1 MAVNARTEKF
11 QHIEV
16 FDKPALFTNG
26 RIARDTVPKGW
37 YCYDI
42 RGSDDDPGELCYME
56 ENVVVN
62 HAGSVLM
69 PEKLAM
75 PKSGRLDV
83 RDELGFLDE
92 GNMTLR
98 EFCEAH
104 QLPCPAENMKFHIRP
119 ARPEE
124 AGLFYIKSGKASGYM
139 RYIATREGVEKLA
152 GNGAVTKGQRELIQ
166 KLLHDFPDAVELFE
180 YEDYCK
186 TPTLGTAS
194 AFITMALDANL
205 HEIDSESGYMQY
217 IATRPRVQKRG
228 AHGLFSSATAVDLAS
243 AMSELEAHEGNV
255 WTIIYS
261 LRREDAARLEYDSAD
276 AWRTLLMENAPALAK
291 SMKISLNNFH
301 WYAAFHDEGHHPHIH
316 MMVWSDNPKEGFLT
330 KDGIATMRSKLTNAI
345 FRDEMQQIYERKDVA
360 YSDLVEAAQNA
371 MREMISRMQHQI
383 CDSPIIEDNMRQLV
397 QALETTTGKRQYGY
411 LKKPLKQFVDT
422 IVDALAELPEASEC
436 YEVWNQIHE
445 ELNEC
450 YGHSTPWE
458 RLPLSQRKEFRK
470 IKNDIIREAEN
481 IRLGL
486 PTFEDERM
494 QDEPEPE
501 SQKEEHQS
509 YSVYEQAQRYRT
521 AKAVLQDIYALD
533 AEHADAVKALEQLWE
548 EGYTVV
554 AHQLGKFYRDDLSTL
569 RDHEKAE
576 QWFRCS
582 AEAGND
588 FSEYALGKLLLTQKR
603 TVEALEWLDKA
614 AEQGNQFA
622 RYRLGKIYLTGEPV
636 SKDVE
641 KALAYLT
648 ASADQGNQ
656 FAQYALGK
664 LYLFGRDVPP
674 DREQAREWL
683 IRAAAQGNEYARFF
697 LDRFD
702 QFRDPS
708 VMLAATK
715 LLHHMSRIF
724 QSNSVPPSNP
734 AGIRIDSKRRRRLME
749 KRMAMGHRADD
760 HEEQTQYQQSM

>member
-1 MAVNARTEKF
+1 MA
-11 QHIEV
+11 
-16 FDKPALFTNG
+16 
-26 RIARDTVPKGW
+26 
-37 YCYDI
+37 
-42 RGSDDDPGELCYME
+42 
-56 ENVVVN
+56 
-62 HAGSVLM
+62 
-69 PEKLAM
+69 KLVQ
-75 PKSGRLDV
+75 KSG
-83 RDELGFLDE
+83 
-92 GNMTLR
+92 
-98 EFCEAH
+98 
-104 QLPCPAENMKFHIRP
+104 
-119 ARPEE
+119 
-124 AGLFYIKSGKASGYM
+124 YIKSGKASGYM

-166 KLLHDFPDAVELFE
+166 KLLTDFPDAVELFE

-194 AFITMALDANL
+194 AFISMALDANL

-217 IATRPRVQKRG
+217 IATRPHVQKRG
-228 AHGLFSSATAVDLAS
+228 AHGLFSSATAVDLTS

-261 LRREDAARLEYDSAD
+261 LRREDAVRLEYDNAD
-276 AWRTLLMENAPALAK
+276 AWRTLLMENAPTLAK
-291 SMKISLNNFH
+291 SMKISLDNFH

-316 MMVWSDNPKEGFLT
+316 MMVWSDDPKEGFLT
-330 KDGIATMRSKLTNAI
+330 KDGIAAMRSKLTNAI

-360 YSDLVEAAQNA
+360 YSDLAEAAQNA
-371 MREMISRMQHQI
+371 MREMISQMQRQI
-383 CDSPIIEDNMRQLV
+383 CDSPIIEDNIRQLV
-397 QALETTTGKRQYGY
+397 QALETTTGKKQYGY
-411 LKKPLKQFVDT
+411 LKKPLKQLVDT
-422 IVDALAELPEASEC
+422 IVDALAELPEVSEC

-501 SQKEEHQS
+501 SQKEEQQS

-533 AEHADAVKALEQLWE
+533 AEHAEAVKALEQLWE
-548 EGYTVV
+548 EGYTVA

-569 RDHEKAE
+569 SDHEKAE
-576 QWFRCS
+576 QWFRRS

-603 TVEALEWLDKA
+603 TVEALEWLGKA
-614 AEQGNQFA
+614 ADHGNQFA
-622 RYRLGKIYLTGEPV
+622 RYRLGKIYLAGEFVP
-636 SKDVE
+636 KDVE
-641 KALAYLT
+641 KALVYLT

-656 FAQYALGK
+656 FAQYTLGK
-664 LYLFGRDVPP
+664 LYLLGRDVPP
-674 DREQAREWL
+674 DREQAKEWL

-724 QSNSVPPSNP
+724 QSNSAPPGNP

-749 KRMAMGHRADD
+749 KRMAMGHKADD

>member
-1 MAVNARTEKF
+1 MMIQAVLGNPHHPEYGVATIPFPIPRDQHAHCMELLEALEIGDAVKADCKVEKIDSF
-11 QHIEV
+11 Y
-16 FDKPALFTNG
+16 
-26 RIARDTVPKGW
+26 TVLK
-37 YCYDI
+37 
-42 RGSDDDPGELCYME
+42 RVEMLTVNVEELNY
-56 ENVVVN
+56 
-62 HAGSVLM
+62 
-69 PEKLAM
+69 LA
-75 PKSGRLDV
+75 KRLDSF
-83 RDELGFLDE
+83 DTG
-92 GNMTLR
+92 
-98 EFCEAH
+98 EAAQFQAMAH
-104 QLPCPAENMKFHIRP
+104 
-119 ARPEE
+119 
-124 AGLFYIKSGKASGYM
+124 
-139 RYIATREGVEKLA
+139 KL
-152 GNGAVTKGQRELIQ
+152 
-166 KLLHDFPDAVELFE
+166 ELFE
-180 YEDYCK
+180 LKDLINLTFCCQQATVITDFSDLAAVGRDHYMN
-186 TPTLGTAS
+186 LHGGSAS
-194 AFITMALDANL
+194 VDELNALDGG
-205 HEIDSESGYMQY
+205 E
-217 IATRPRVQKRG
+217 
-228 AHGLFSSATAVDLAS
+228 TARRLIENGGGTITPYGVVYDNG
-243 AMSELEAHEGNV
+243 MKLEQ
-255 WTIIYS
+255 
-261 LRREDAARLEYDSAD
+261 
-276 AWRTLLMENAPALAK
+276 
-291 SMKISLNNFH
+291 F
-301 WYAAFHDEGHHPHIH
+301 
-316 MMVWSDNPKEGFLT
+316 
-330 KDGIATMRSKLTNAI
+330 
-345 FRDEMQQIYERKDVA
+345 
-360 YSDLVEAAQNA
+360 
-371 MREMISRMQHQI
+371 
-383 CDSPIIEDNMRQLV
+383 
-397 QALETTTGKRQYGY
+397 Y
-411 LKKPLKQFVDT
+411 LKKPLKQLVDT
-422 IVDALAELPEASEC
+422 IVDALAELPEVSEC

-509 YSVYEQAQRYRT
+509 YSVYEQAQRYRA

-533 AEHADAVKALEQLWE
+533 AEHTEAVKALEQLWE
-548 EGYTVV
+548 EGYTVA

-622 RYRLGKIYLTGEPV
+622 RYRLGKIYLTGESVP
-636 SKDVE
+636 KDVE

-702 QFRDPS
+702 QFRDPT

-749 KRMAMGHRADD
+749 KRMAMGHKADD
-760 HEEQTQYQQSM
+760 REEQTQYQQSM

>member
-1 MAVNARTEKF
+1 MA
-11 QHIEV
+11 
-16 FDKPALFTNG
+16 
-26 RIARDTVPKGW
+26 
-37 YCYDI
+37 
-42 RGSDDDPGELCYME
+42 
-56 ENVVVN
+56 
-62 HAGSVLM
+62 
-69 PEKLAM
+69 KLVQ
-75 PKSGRLDV
+75 KSG
-83 RDELGFLDE
+83 
-92 GNMTLR
+92 
-98 EFCEAH
+98 
-104 QLPCPAENMKFHIRP
+104 
-119 ARPEE
+119 
-124 AGLFYIKSGKASGYM
+124 YIKSGKAGGYM

-166 KLLHDFPDAVELFE
+166 KLLTDFPDAAELFE

-194 AFITMALDANL
+194 AFIGMALDANI

-217 IATRPRVQKRG
+217 IATRPRVQKHG
-228 AHGLFSSATAVDLAS
+228 SHGLFSSATAVDLTS

-276 AWRTLLMENAPALAK
+276 AWRTLLMENAPTLAK
-291 SMKISLNNFH
+291 SMKISLDNFH
-301 WYAAFHDEGHHPHIH
+301 WCAAFHDEGHHPHIH
-316 MMVWSDNPKEGFLT
+316 MMVWSDDPKEGFLT
-330 KDGIATMRSKLTNAI
+330 KDGIAAMRSKLTNAI

-397 QALETTTGKRQYGY
+397 QALETTTGKKQYGY
-411 LKKPLKQFVDT
+411 LKKPLKQLVDT
-422 IVDALAELPEASEC
+422 IGDALAELPEVSEC

-533 AEHADAVKALEQLWE
+533 AEHADAVKALERLWE
-548 EGYTVV
+548 EGYTVA

-576 QWFRCS
+576 QWFRHS

-603 TVEALEWLDKA
+603 TVEAMGWLSKA
-614 AEQGNQFA
+614 ADHGNQFA
-622 RYRLGKIYLTGEPV
+622 RYRLGKIYLADESVP
-636 SKDVE
+636 KDVA
-641 KALAYLT
+641 KALVYLT
-648 ASADQGNQ
+648 ASADQENQ
-656 FAQYALGK
+656 FAQYTLGK
-664 LYLFGRDVPP
+664 LYLLGRDVPL

-749 KRMAMGHRADD
+749 KRMAMGHKADD

>member
-1 MAVNARTEKF
+1 
-11 QHIEV
+11 
-16 FDKPALFTNG
+16 
-26 RIARDTVPKGW
+26 
-37 YCYDI
+37 
-42 RGSDDDPGELCYME
+42 
-56 ENVVVN
+56 
-62 HAGSVLM
+62 
-69 PEKLAM
+69 
-75 PKSGRLDV
+75 
-83 RDELGFLDE
+83 
-92 GNMTLR
+92 
-98 EFCEAH
+98 
-104 QLPCPAENMKFHIRP
+104 
-119 ARPEE
+119 
-124 AGLFYIKSGKASGYM
+124 M
-139 RYIATREGVEKLA
+139 RYIATREGVERLP

-166 KLLHDFPDAVELFE
+166 KLLTDFPDAVELFE

-217 IATRPRVQKRG
+217 IATRPRVQKHG
-228 AHGLFSSATAVDLAS
+228 SHGLFSSSTSVDLAS

-261 LRREDAARLEYDSAD
+261 LRREDAARLEFDNAD
-276 AWRTLLMENAPALAK
+276 AWRTLLMENAPTLAK

-316 MMVWSDNPKEGFLT
+316 MMVWSDDPKEGFLT
-330 KDGIATMRSKLTNAI
+330 KGGIAAMRSKLTNAI

-371 MREMISRMQHQI
+371 MREMISRMQRQV
-383 CDSPIIEDNMRQLV
+383 CDSPIIEDNMHQLV
-397 QALETTTGKRQYGY
+397 QALETTTGKKQYGY
-411 LKKPLKQFVDT
+411 LKKPLKQLVDT
-422 IVDALAELPEASEC
+422 IVDALAELPEVSEC

-450 YGHSTPWE
+450 YGHNTPWE

-486 PTFEDERM
+486 STFEDEGM

-509 YSVYEQAQRYRT
+509 YSVYEQAQRYRA

-548 EGYTVV
+548 EGYTVA

-614 AEQGNQFA
+614 AEQDNQFA

-636 SKDVE
+636 PKDVE

-656 FAQYALGK
+656 FAQYTLGK
-664 LYLFGRDVPP
+664 LYLLGRDVPP
-674 DREQAREWL
+674 DREQAKEWL

-715 LLHHMSRIF
+715 LLHHMSSIF

-749 KRMAMGHRADD
+749 KRMAMGHKADD

>member
-1 MAVNARTEKF
+1 MA
-11 QHIEV
+11 
-16 FDKPALFTNG
+16 
-26 RIARDTVPKGW
+26 
-37 YCYDI
+37 
-42 RGSDDDPGELCYME
+42 
-56 ENVVVN
+56 
-62 HAGSVLM
+62 
-69 PEKLAM
+69 KLVQ
-75 PKSGRLDV
+75 KSG
-83 RDELGFLDE
+83 
-92 GNMTLR
+92 
-98 EFCEAH
+98 
-104 QLPCPAENMKFHIRP
+104 
-119 ARPEE
+119 
-124 AGLFYIKSGKASGYM
+124 YIKSGKASGYM
-139 RYIATREGVEKLA
+139 RYTATREGVEKLA
-152 GNGAVTKGQRELIQ
+152 GNGSVTKGQRELIQ
-166 KLLHDFPDAVELFE
+166 KLLTDFPDAMELFE

-194 AFITMALDANL
+194 AFISMALDANL
-205 HEIDSESGYMQY
+205 YKTDSESGYMQY
-217 IATRPRVQKRG
+217 IATRPHVQKQG
-228 AHGLFSSATAVDLAS
+228 AHGLFSSATAVDLTS
-243 AMSELEAHEGNV
+243 AMSELKSHEGNV

-261 LRREDAARLEYDSAD
+261 LRREDAARLEYDNAD
-276 AWRTLLMENAPALAK
+276 AWRALLMENAPTLAK
-291 SMKISLNNFH
+291 SMKISLENFH

-316 MMVWSDNPKEGFLT
+316 MMVWSDDPKEGFLT
-330 KDGIATMRSKLTNAI
+330 KDGIAAMRSKLTNAI

-383 CDSPIIEDNMRQLV
+383 CDSSIIEDNMHQLV
-397 QALETTTGKRQYGY
+397 QALETTSGKKQYGY
-411 LKKPLKQFVDT
+411 LKKPLKQLVDT
-422 IVDALAELPEASEC
+422 IVDVLAELPEVSEC

-509 YSVYEQAQRYRT
+509 YSVYKQAQRYRT

-548 EGYTVV
+548 EGYTVA

-576 QWFRCS
+576 QWFRRS
-582 AEAGND
+582 AGAGND

-603 TVEALEWLDKA
+603 TVEALEWLGKA
-614 AEQGNQFA
+614 AEHSNQFA
-622 RYRLGKIYLTGEPV
+622 RYRLGKIYLAGESVPR
-636 SKDVE
+636 DME

-656 FAQYALGK
+656 FAQYTLGK
-664 LYLFGRDVPP
+664 LYLLGRDVPP
-674 DREQAREWL
+674 DREQAEEWL

-724 QSNSVPPSNP
+724 QNNSVPPSNP
-734 AGIRIDSKRRRRLME
+734 AGIRVDSKRRRRLVE
-749 KRMAMGHRADD
+749 KRVAMGHKADD

>member
-1 MAVNARTEKF
+1 MA
-11 QHIEV
+11 
-16 FDKPALFTNG
+16 
-26 RIARDTVPKGW
+26 
-37 YCYDI
+37 
-42 RGSDDDPGELCYME
+42 
-56 ENVVVN
+56 
-62 HAGSVLM
+62 
-69 PEKLAM
+69 KLVQ
-75 PKSGRLDV
+75 KSG
-83 RDELGFLDE
+83 
-92 GNMTLR
+92 
-98 EFCEAH
+98 
-104 QLPCPAENMKFHIRP
+104 
-119 ARPEE
+119 
-124 AGLFYIKSGKASGYM
+124 YIKSGKAGGYM

-166 KLLHDFPDAVELFE
+166 KLLTDFPDAAELFE

-194 AFITMALDANL
+194 AFIGMALDANI

-217 IATRPRVQKRG
+217 IATRPRVQKHG
-228 AHGLFSSATAVDLAS
+228 SHGLFSSATAVDLTS

-276 AWRTLLMENAPALAK
+276 AWRTLLMENAPTLAK
-291 SMKISLNNFH
+291 SMKISLDNFH

-316 MMVWSDNPKEGFLT
+316 MMVWSDDPKEGFLT
-330 KDGIATMRSKLTNAI
+330 KDGIAAMRSKLTNAI

-371 MREMISRMQHQI
+371 MREMISRMQNQI
-383 CDSPIIEDNMRQLV
+383 CASPIIENNMRQLV
-397 QALETTTGKRQYGY
+397 QALETTTGKKQYGY
-411 LKKPLKQFVDT
+411 LKKPLKQLVDT
-422 IVDALAELPEASEC
+422 IVDALAELPEVSEC

-501 SQKEEHQS
+501 NQEEEHQS
-509 YSVYEQAQRYRT
+509 YSVYEQAQRYRA

-533 AEHADAVKALEQLWE
+533 AEHADAVKALERLWE
-548 EGYTVV
+548 EGYTVA

-576 QWFRCS
+576 QWFRHS

-603 TVEALEWLDKA
+603 TVEAMGWLSKA
-614 AEQGNQFA
+614 ADHGNQFA
-622 RYRLGKIYLTGEPV
+622 RYRLGKIYLADESVP
-636 SKDVE
+636 KDVA
-641 KALAYLT
+641 KALVYLT
-648 ASADQGNQ
+648 ASADQENQ
-656 FAQYALGK
+656 FAQYTLGK
-664 LYLFGRDVPP
+664 LYLLGRDVPL

>member
-1 MAVNARTEKF
+1 MA
-11 QHIEV
+11 
-16 FDKPALFTNG
+16 
-26 RIARDTVPKGW
+26 
-37 YCYDI
+37 
-42 RGSDDDPGELCYME
+42 
-56 ENVVVN
+56 
-62 HAGSVLM
+62 
-69 PEKLAM
+69 KLVQ
-75 PKSGRLDV
+75 KSG
-83 RDELGFLDE
+83 
-92 GNMTLR
+92 
-98 EFCEAH
+98 
-104 QLPCPAENMKFHIRP
+104 
-119 ARPEE
+119 
-124 AGLFYIKSGKASGYM
+124 YIKSGKASGYM

-166 KLLHDFPDAVELFE
+166 KLLTDFPDAVELFE

-194 AFITMALDANL
+194 AFISMALDANF
-205 HEIDSESGYMQY
+205 HEMDSESGYMQY

-228 AHGLFSSATAVDLAS
+228 GHGLFSSATAVDLTS

-261 LRREDAARLEYDSAD
+261 MRREDAVRLEYDNAD
-276 AWRTLLMENAPALAK
+276 AWRTLLMENAPTLAK
-291 SMKISLNNFH
+291 SMKISLDNFH

-316 MMVWSDNPKEGFLT
+316 MMVWSDDPKEGFLT
-330 KDGIATMRSKLTNAI
+330 KNGIAAMRSKLTKAI

-397 QALETTTGKRQYGY
+397 QALEATTGKKQYGY
-411 LKKPLKQFVDT
+411 LKKPLKQLVDT
-422 IVDALAELPEASEC
+422 IVDALAELPEVSEC

-509 YSVYEQAQRYRT
+509 YSVYEQAQRYRA

-548 EGYTVV
+548 EGYTVA

-576 QWFRCS
+576 QWFRHS

-603 TVEALEWLDKA
+603 TVEAMEWLGKA
-614 AEQGNQFA
+614 ADHGSQFA
-622 RYRLGKIYLTGEPV
+622 RYRLGKIYLTGESVP
-636 SKDVE
+636 KDVA

-656 FAQYALGK
+656 FAQYTLGK
-664 LYLFGRDVPP
+664 LYLLGRDVPP

-697 LDRFD
+697 LDHFD

-708 VMLAATK
+708 VMLAASK

-724 QSNSVPPSNP
+724 QNNSIPPVNP

-749 KRMAMGHRADD
+749 KRMAMGHKADD

>member
-1 MAVNARTEKF
+1 MA
-11 QHIEV
+11 
-16 FDKPALFTNG
+16 
-26 RIARDTVPKGW
+26 
-37 YCYDI
+37 
-42 RGSDDDPGELCYME
+42 
-56 ENVVVN
+56 
-62 HAGSVLM
+62 
-69 PEKLAM
+69 KLVQ
-75 PKSGRLDV
+75 KSG
-83 RDELGFLDE
+83 
-92 GNMTLR
+92 
-98 EFCEAH
+98 
-104 QLPCPAENMKFHIRP
+104 
-119 ARPEE
+119 
-124 AGLFYIKSGKASGYM
+124 YIKSGKASGYM

-152 GNGAVTKGQRELIQ
+152 GNSAVTKGQRELIQ

-180 YEDYCK
+180 YEDYCR

-194 AFITMALDANL
+194 AFISMALDANL
-205 HEIDSESGYMQY
+205 HEIDPESGYMQY
-217 IATRPRVQKRG
+217 IATRPRVQNRG
-228 AHGLFSSATAVDLAS
+228 THGLFSSATAVDLAS
-243 AMSELEAHEGNV
+243 AISELEAHEGNV

-261 LRREDAARLEYDSAD
+261 LRREDADRLEYDNAD
-276 AWRTLLMENAPALAK
+276 AWRALLMENAPTLAK
-291 SMKISLNNFH
+291 SMKISLDNFH

-316 MMVWSDNPKEGFLT
+316 MMVWSDDPKEGFLT
-330 KDGIATMRSKLTNAI
+330 RDGIATMRSKLTNAI

-371 MREMISRMQHQI
+371 MREMISRMQRQV

-397 QALETTTGKRQYGY
+397 QALESTTGKKQYGY
-411 LKKPLKQFVDT
+411 LKKPLKQLVDT
-422 IVDALAELPEASEC
+422 VVDALAELPEVSEC

-445 ELNEC
+445 ELSEC

-486 PTFEDERM
+486 PTFEDEGM

-501 SQKEEHQS
+501 SQKAEHQS
-509 YSVYEQAQRYRT
+509 YSVYEQAQRYHA

-533 AEHADAVKALEQLWE
+533 AEHTEAVKALEQLWE
-548 EGYTVV
+548 EGYTVA

-636 SKDVE
+636 PKDVE
-641 KALAYLT
+641 KALAYLI

-656 FAQYALGK
+656 FAQYTLGK
-664 LYLFGRDVPP
+664 LYLLGRDVPP
-674 DREQAREWL
+674 DREQAKEWL
-683 IRAAAQGNEYARFF
+683 IRSAVQGNEYARFF
-697 LDRFD
+697 LDHFD

-724 QSNSVPPSNP
+724 QSNSVLPSNP
-734 AGIRIDSKRRRRLME
+734 SGIRIDSKRRRRLME

>member
-1 MAVNARTEKF
+1 MA
-11 QHIEV
+11 
-16 FDKPALFTNG
+16 
-26 RIARDTVPKGW
+26 
-37 YCYDI
+37 
-42 RGSDDDPGELCYME
+42 
-56 ENVVVN
+56 
-62 HAGSVLM
+62 
-69 PEKLAM
+69 KLVQ
-75 PKSGRLDV
+75 KSG
-83 RDELGFLDE
+83 
-92 GNMTLR
+92 
-98 EFCEAH
+98 
-104 QLPCPAENMKFHIRP
+104 
-119 ARPEE
+119 
-124 AGLFYIKSGKASGYM
+124 YIKSGKAGGYM

-166 KLLHDFPDAVELFE
+166 KLLTDFPDAVELFE

-194 AFITMALDANL
+194 AFISMALDANL

-217 IATRPRVQKRG
+217 IATRPRVQKHG
-228 AHGLFSSATAVDLAS
+228 SHGLFSSATAVDLAS

-261 LRREDAARLEYDSAD
+261 LRREDAARLEYDNAD
-276 AWRTLLMENAPALAK
+276 AWRTLLMENVPTLAK
-291 SMKISLNNFH
+291 SMKISLDNFR

-316 MMVWSDNPKEGFLT
+316 MMVWSDDPKEGFLT
-330 KDGIATMRSKLTNAI
+330 KDGIAAMRSKLTNAI

-371 MREMISRMQHQI
+371 MREMISRMQRQV

-397 QALETTTGKRQYGY
+397 QALETTTGKKQYGY
-411 LKKPLKQFVDT
+411 LKKPLKQLVDT
-422 IVDALAELPEASEC
+422 IVDVLAKLPEVSAC

-470 IKNDIIREAEN
+470 IKNDIISEAEN

-501 SQKEEHQS
+501 NQKEEHQS
-509 YSVYEQAQRYRT
+509 YSVYEQAQRYRV

-533 AEHADAVKALEQLWE
+533 AEHAEGVKALEQLWE
-548 EGYTVV
+548 EGYTVA

-569 RDHEKAE
+569 RDYEKAE
-576 QWFRCS
+576 QWFRRS

-603 TVEALEWLDKA
+603 WEEALGWLGKA
-614 AEQGNQFA
+614 ADHGNQFA
-622 RYRLGKIYLTGEPV
+622 RYRLGKIYLAGESVP
-636 SKDVE
+636 KDVA

-656 FAQYALGK
+656 FAQYTLGK
-664 LYLFGRDVPP
+664 LYLLGRDVPP

-683 IRAAAQGNEYARFF
+683 SQAAAQGNEYAQFF

-715 LLHHMSRIF
+715 LLRHMSRIF
-724 QSNSVPPSNP
+724 QSNSAPPGNP

-749 KRMAMGHRADD
+749 KRMAMGHKADD
-760 HEEQTQYQQSM
+760 HEEQMQYQQSM

>member
-1 MAVNARTEKF
+1 MA
-11 QHIEV
+11 
-16 FDKPALFTNG
+16 
-26 RIARDTVPKGW
+26 
-37 YCYDI
+37 
-42 RGSDDDPGELCYME
+42 
-56 ENVVVN
+56 
-62 HAGSVLM
+62 
-69 PEKLAM
+69 KLVQ
-75 PKSGRLDV
+75 KSG
-83 RDELGFLDE
+83 
-92 GNMTLR
+92 
-98 EFCEAH
+98 
-104 QLPCPAENMKFHIRP
+104 
-119 ARPEE
+119 
-124 AGLFYIKSGKASGYM
+124 YIKSGKASGYM

-166 KLLHDFPDAVELFE
+166 KLLTDFPDAVELFE

-194 AFITMALDANL
+194 AFISMALDANF
-205 HEIDSESGYMQY
+205 HEMDSESGYMQY

-228 AHGLFSSATAVDLAS
+228 GHGLFSSATAVDLTS

-261 LRREDAARLEYDSAD
+261 LRREDAVRLEYDNAD
-276 AWRTLLMENAPALAK
+276 AWRTLLMENAPTLAK
-291 SMKISLNNFH
+291 SMKISLDNFH

-316 MMVWSDNPKEGFLT
+316 MMVWSDDPKEGFLT
-330 KDGIATMRSKLTNAI
+330 KNGIAAMRSKLTNAI

-371 MREMISRMQHQI
+371 MREMISRMQRQV
-383 CDSPIIEDNMRQLV
+383 CDSPIIEDNMHQLV
-397 QALETTTGKRQYGY
+397 QALETTTGKEQYGY
-411 LKKPLKQFVDT
+411 LKKPLKQLVDA
-422 IVDALAELPEASEC
+422 IVDALAELPEVSEC

-533 AEHADAVKALEQLWE
+533 AEHADAVKALERLWE
-548 EGYTVV
+548 EGYTVA

-576 QWFRCS
+576 QWFRHS

-603 TVEALEWLDKA
+603 TVEAMGWLSKA
-614 AEQGNQFA
+614 ADHGNQFA
-622 RYRLGKIYLTGEPV
+622 RYRLGKIYLADESVP
-636 SKDVE
+636 KDVA
-641 KALAYLT
+641 KALVYLT

-656 FAQYALGK
+656 FAQYTLGK
-664 LYLFGRDVPP
+664 LYLLGRDVPP
-674 DREQAREWL
+674 NREQAREWL

-697 LDRFD
+697 LDCFD

-708 VMLAATK
+708 VMLAASK

-749 KRMAMGHRADD
+749 KRMVMGHKADD

>member
-1 MAVNARTEKF
+1 MA
-11 QHIEV
+11 
-16 FDKPALFTNG
+16 
-26 RIARDTVPKGW
+26 
-37 YCYDI
+37 
-42 RGSDDDPGELCYME
+42 
-56 ENVVVN
+56 
-62 HAGSVLM
+62 
-69 PEKLAM
+69 KLVQ
-75 PKSGRLDV
+75 KSG
-83 RDELGFLDE
+83 
-92 GNMTLR
+92 
-98 EFCEAH
+98 
-104 QLPCPAENMKFHIRP
+104 
-119 ARPEE
+119 
-124 AGLFYIKSGKASGYM
+124 YIKSGKASGYM

-166 KLLHDFPDAVELFE
+166 KLLTDFPDAVELFE

-194 AFITMALDANL
+194 AFISMALDANF
-205 HEIDSESGYMQY
+205 HEMDSESGYMQY

-228 AHGLFSSATAVDLAS
+228 GHGLFSSATAVDLTS

-261 LRREDAARLEYDSAD
+261 LRREDAVRLEYDNAD
-276 AWRTLLMENAPALAK
+276 AWRTLLMENAPTLAK
-291 SMKISLNNFH
+291 SMKISLDNFH

-316 MMVWSDNPKEGFLT
+316 MMVWSDDPKEGFLT
-330 KDGIATMRSKLTNAI
+330 KNGIAAMRSKLTNAI

-371 MREMISRMQHQI
+371 MREMISRMQRQV
-383 CDSPIIEDNMRQLV
+383 CDSPIIEDNMHQLV
-397 QALETTTGKRQYGY
+397 QALETTTGKKQYGY
-411 LKKPLKQFVDT
+411 LKKPLKQLVDT
-422 IVDALAELPEASEC
+422 IVDMLAELPEVSEC

-458 RLPLSQRKEFRK
+458 RIPLSQRKEFRK

-501 SQKEEHQS
+501 NQKEEHQS
-509 YSVYEQAQRYRT
+509 YSVYEQAQRYRA

-533 AEHADAVKALEQLWE
+533 AEHAEAVKALEQLWE
-548 EGYTVV
+548 EGYTVA

-569 RDHEKAE
+569 RDREKAE
-576 QWFRCS
+576 EWFRRS

-603 TVEALEWLDKA
+603 WEEALGWLGKA
-614 AEQGNQFA
+614 ADHGNQFA
-622 RYRLGKIYLTGEPV
+622 RYRLGKIYLAGESVP
-636 SKDVE
+636 KDVA

-656 FAQYALGK
+656 FAQYTLGK
-664 LYLFGRDVPP
+664 LYLLGRDVPP
-674 DREQAREWL
+674 DHKQAREWL
-683 IRAAAQGNEYARFF
+683 IRAAAQGNEYACFF

-702 QFRDPS
+702 QFRDPT

-749 KRMAMGHRADD
+749 KRMAMGHKVDD

>member
-1 MAVNARTEKF
+1 MA
-11 QHIEV
+11 
-16 FDKPALFTNG
+16 
-26 RIARDTVPKGW
+26 
-37 YCYDI
+37 
-42 RGSDDDPGELCYME
+42 
-56 ENVVVN
+56 
-62 HAGSVLM
+62 
-69 PEKLAM
+69 KLVQ
-75 PKSGRLDV
+75 KSG
-83 RDELGFLDE
+83 
-92 GNMTLR
+92 
-98 EFCEAH
+98 
-104 QLPCPAENMKFHIRP
+104 
-119 ARPEE
+119 
-124 AGLFYIKSGKASGYM
+124 YIKSEKAGGYM
-139 RYIATREGVEKLA
+139 KYIATREGVEKLT
-152 GNGAVTKGQRELIQ
+152 GNGPVTKGQRELIQ

-180 YEDYCK
+180 YEDYRK

-205 HEIDSESGYMQY
+205 HEIDSESGYLSY
-217 IATRPRVQKRG
+217 IATRPRVERRG
-228 AHGLFSSATAVDLAS
+228 THGLFSSAAAVDLDA
-243 AMSELEAHEGNV
+243 AMSELEAHDGNV

-261 LRREDAARLEYDSAD
+261 LRREDAARLGYDNAE
-276 AWRTLLMENAPALAK
+276 AWRGLLMMHAQDLAK
-291 SMKISLNNFH
+291 AMKIPADHFR
-301 WYAAFHDEGHHPHIH
+301 WYAAFHNEGHHPHIH
-316 MMVWSDNPKEGFLT
+316 MMVWSDDPKEGFLT
-330 KDGIATMRSKLTNAI
+330 REGIAAMRSKLTNAI
-345 FRDEMQQIYERKDVA
+345 FRDEMQQIYGRKDVA

-383 CDSPIIEDNMRQLV
+383 CDSPIIADNMRQLV
-397 QALETTTGKRQYGY
+397 QALETTTGKKQYGY
-411 LKKPLKQFVDT
+411 LKKPLKQLVDN
-422 IVDALAELPEASEC
+422 IVDALAELPEVSEC

-450 YGHSTPWE
+450 YGHNTPWE

-509 YSVYEQAQRYRT
+509 YSVYEQAQRYRA

-533 AEHADAVKALEQLWE
+533 AEHTEAVKALEQLWE
-548 EGYTVV
+548 EGYTVA

-569 RDHEKAE
+569 RDYEKAE

-603 TVEALEWLDKA
+603 TVEALGWLGKA

-622 RYRLGKIYLTGEPV
+622 RYRLGKFYLTGEAVP
-636 SKDVE
+636 KDVE

-656 FAQYALGK
+656 FAQYTLGK
-664 LYLFGRDVPP
+664 LYLLGRDVPP
-674 DREQAREWL
+674 DHKQAREWL
-683 IRAAAQGNEYARFF
+683 IRAAAQGNEYACFF

-724 QSNSVPPSNP
+724 QSNSVPPGNP

-749 KRMAMGHRADD
+749 KRMAMGHKADD

>member
-1 MAVNARTEKF
+1 MA
-11 QHIEV
+11 
-16 FDKPALFTNG
+16 
-26 RIARDTVPKGW
+26 
-37 YCYDI
+37 
-42 RGSDDDPGELCYME
+42 
-56 ENVVVN
+56 
-62 HAGSVLM
+62 
-69 PEKLAM
+69 KLVQ
-75 PKSGRLDV
+75 KSG
-83 RDELGFLDE
+83 
-92 GNMTLR
+92 
-98 EFCEAH
+98 
-104 QLPCPAENMKFHIRP
+104 
-119 ARPEE
+119 
-124 AGLFYIKSGKASGYM
+124 YIKSGKAGGYM

-152 GNGAVTKGQRELIQ
+152 GNGAVTSGQRELIQ
-166 KLLHDFPDAVELFE
+166 KLLTDFPDAVELFE

-217 IATRPRVQKRG
+217 IATRPRVQKHG
-228 AHGLFSSATAVDLAS
+228 SHGLFSSSTSVDLAS
-243 AMSELEAHEGNV
+243 AMSDLEAHEGNV

-261 LRREDAARLEYDSAD
+261 LHREDAVRLEYDNAD
-276 AWRTLLMENAPALAK
+276 AWRTLLMENIPTLAK
-291 SMKISLNNFH
+291 SMKISLDNFH

-316 MMVWSDNPKEGFLT
+316 MMVWSDDPKEGFLT
-330 KDGIATMRSKLTNAI
+330 KDGIAAMRSKLTNAI

-397 QALETTTGKRQYGY
+397 QALETTTGKKQYGY
-411 LKKPLKQFVDT
+411 LKKPLKQLVDT
-422 IVDALAELPEASEC
+422 IGDALAELPEVSEC

-533 AEHADAVKALEQLWE
+533 AEHADAVKALERLWE
-548 EGYTVV
+548 EGYTVA

-576 QWFRCS
+576 QWFRHS

-603 TVEALEWLDKA
+603 TVEAMGWLSKA
-614 AEQGNQFA
+614 ADHGNQFA
-622 RYRLGKIYLTGEPV
+622 RYRLGKIYLADESVP
-636 SKDVE
+636 KDVA
-641 KALAYLT
+641 KALVYLT
-648 ASADQGNQ
+648 ASADQENQ
-656 FAQYALGK
+656 FAQYTLGK
-664 LYLFGRDVPP
+664 LYLLGRDVPL